1 MEAVLL
7 GLALIEC
14 HYVGT
19 STGNSTSTSTMRKSI
34 VGVHFIL
41 KSIIMEGGYN
51 NDSIHGIVQFL
62 GNVTPAASS
71 VLRSPV
77 SK

>member
-1 MEAVLL
+1 MEAVLVLL

-14 HYVGT
+14 HYVG
-19 STGNSTSTSTMRKSI
+19 TGNSTSTSTMRKSI

-41 KSIIMEGGYN
+41 KSIIIEGAYN

-62 GNVTPAASS
+62 GNVTSAASS